1 MTATQPLIFKEDEE
15 IKSLVDKD
23 KYFKVFNRLKYEFNL
38 EPQDFDDFKKFI
50 WDKIVSEPD
59 KDIMVVLNTINASQ
73 ELYNYIKERIDE
85 DLSVEPEGI
94 FCSDKLQIMNIS
106 TLIIPK
112 HRLKR
117 IKRINN
123 NEKRRNIIV
132 TTQVIEAG
140 VDISVDLIYRDMA
153 PLDSIVQTAGRCNRS
168 NEKGKGLVEVVNL
181 KDDKGRNFYSYI
193 YNSVLINATADV
205 IDENYSIEEC
215 EFNSSAVPN
224 YYKFVFERGSQD
236 KSLDLIAY
244 LEKLEFS
251 CIKSEFK
258 LISNYEKIDVFV
270 EVDNDAKTI
279 WKKYKE
285 ITEIKD
291 RFERKTAFLT
301 IKPEFYSYIV
311 SVDPKKIGTIS
322 MESEWLGY
330 LNKDDLNRK
339 YDVETGFITH
349 NKEDVFII

>member
-1 MTATQPLIFKEDEE
+1 
-15 IKSLVDKD
+15 
-23 KYFKVFNRLKYEFNL
+23 
-38 EPQDFDDFKKFI
+38 
-50 WDKIVSEPD
+50 
-59 KDIMVVLNTINASQ
+59 
-73 ELYNYIKERIDE
+73 
-85 DLSVEPEGI
+85 
-94 FCSDKLQIMNIS
+94 
-106 TLIIPK
+106 
-112 HRLKR
+112 
-117 IKRINN
+117 
-123 NEKRRNIIV
+123 
-132 TTQVIEAG
+132 
-140 VDISVDLIYRDMA
+140 MA

-181 KDDKGRNFYSYI
+181 KDDKGKNFYSYI